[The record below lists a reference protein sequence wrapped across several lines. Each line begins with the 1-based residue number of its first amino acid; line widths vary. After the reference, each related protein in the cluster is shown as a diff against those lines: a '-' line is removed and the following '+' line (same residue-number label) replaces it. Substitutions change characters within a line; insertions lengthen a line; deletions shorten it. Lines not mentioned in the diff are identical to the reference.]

1 MLLAAVT
8 FWSRRGSSV
17 DTPSGQAL
25 RTATVTRGDFVRT
38 VRLHGTVEAIDSH
51 AVAAPRLVGQNLST
65 LIITKLTPAGTR
77 VKRGDLLVEF
87 DRQNQ
92 VKAALDRQAEYRDL
106 DEQIKKKQAE
116 HAAARARDD
125 TELRAAESQLEIAGL
140 DMRKNE
146 ILPRID
152 IEKNQL
158 NLDEARARLQQLRE
172 TYELK
177 RRAAQAEIRVL
188 EIQRDRALNA
198 ARHAEQNSEKM
209 AIRAA
214 IDGVVV
220 FSQIWKGDQL
230 ADVQE
235 GDEVRAGIPFLQ
247 VVNPAAMQVR
257 ARVNQADVSPLRTG
271 QKATVRLDAY
281 PDLVF
286 PGTVDQ
292 IASIGIT
299 SGRSDKIRT
308 FQVRFMIQGSEA
320 RLTPDLSAAVD
331 VELDRRAAV
340 LLVARDAVLSENGQS
355 FVRVKN
361 GSDVEKRAVKTG
373 PMNDTDVVIESG
385 VEPGAVVL
393 RGAAL

>member
-17 DTPSGQAL
+17 ATPSGQAL

-38 VRLHGTVEAIDSH
+38 VRLHGTVEAINSH

-92 VKAALDRQAEYRDL
+92 VKAARDRQAEYRDL

-158 NLDEARARLQQLRE
+158 NLDEARARLKQLRE

-340 LLVARDAVLSENGQS
+340 LLVARDAVFSENGQS

-361 GSDVEKRAVKTG
+361 GSDVAKRAVKTG
-373 PMNDTDVVIESG
+373 PTNDTDVVIESG